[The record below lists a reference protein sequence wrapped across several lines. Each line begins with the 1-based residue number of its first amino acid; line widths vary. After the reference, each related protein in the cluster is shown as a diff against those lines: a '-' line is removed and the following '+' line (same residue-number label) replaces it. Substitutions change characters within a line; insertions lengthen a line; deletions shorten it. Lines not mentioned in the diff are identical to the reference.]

1 MQKNQNKKWTVKKR
15 FVSCN
20 NERFSMLNRCS
31 SEMSKKNFVCLKKQ
45 CLTDI
50 KVFFLA

>member
-20 NERFSMLNRCS
+20 NERFSMLNRCL
-31 SEMSKKNFVCLKKQ
+31 SEMSKKLCLFKKAMF
-45 CLTDI
+45 D
-50 KVFFLA
+50 